1 LTTIE
6 SAPDLDDSSARA
18 DFLHVVLSHM
28 CLNHSST
35 KAHIINADTSLLHQ
49 RAIISIQNYS
59 NQTIYVANELIHLC
73 DKYNVGLYIYVPHC
87 TVCIDYIMIN
97 VYHISDVMA
106 LFQTLIHKAP
116 LASLVSRYS
125 TPRVLYPNSITMTSR
140 QMWIRNKTDSPVWF
154 DTPTTFTHRLYR
166 VGCNLTIPF
175 GIEQFIP
182 CQFVWN
188 IFRLDLIK

>member
-1 LTTIE
+1 
-6 SAPDLDDSSARA
+6 
-18 DFLHVVLSHM
+18 
-28 CLNHSST
+28 
-35 KAHIINADTSLLHQ
+35 
-49 RAIISIQNYS
+49 
-59 NQTIYVANELIHLC
+59 
-73 DKYNVGLYIYVPHC
+73 
-87 TVCIDYIMIN
+87 MIN

-188 IFRLDLIK
+188 IFRLDLIKQVRTLVNLTRTFPEPFCLNELIKVPPHCQQWSYGKRIWVINRSKKYIAISLVGKYSLVLDQVRVCIRASKSVICTGDLQIDVFQ